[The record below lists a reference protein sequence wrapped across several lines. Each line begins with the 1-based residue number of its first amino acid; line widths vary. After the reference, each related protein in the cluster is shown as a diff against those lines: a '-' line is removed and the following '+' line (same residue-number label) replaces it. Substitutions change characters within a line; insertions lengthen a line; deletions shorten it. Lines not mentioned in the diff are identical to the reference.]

1 MKDILREHGEAL
13 TSVDVVRVLRLSSAI
28 WCGARLVSGA
38 GSSGWLSWLGSW
50 LAGREGAACLS
61 SAVDP
66 TRTGVT
72 AQAANPAV
80 NKSWENFDNK
90 IQTILKVFSY
100 FSPLYISES
109 NILSC

>member
-1 MKDILREHGEAL
+1 M
-13 TSVDVVRVLRLSSAI
+13 RVLRLSSAI

-38 GSSGWLSWLGSW
+38 GSSGWLASR
-50 LAGREGAACLS
+50 LAGGRAACLS

-66 TRTGVT
+66 TRTGAT